1 MSARIYKKKGDKLKI
16 VASMLEKVSAWTD
29 CERPEPKKET
39 TAGRIERIRS
49 RKNCH
54 LTKAWCAGVISAASI
69 AWPAN
74 ELLTFAGEK
83 LSWATR
89 GETQAEIWAKQAR
102 DLGAVTQSV
111 PQQASPIVPNTNPT
125 SPLISILKGISLVFG
140 IAAGAYGGV
149 HAYDVR
155 QDKKKLR
162 AETARLN
169 WEDHYHGRKP

>member
-1 MSARIYKKKGDKLKI
+1 
-16 VASMLEKVSAWTD
+16 MLEKVSAWAD
-29 CERPEPKKET
+29 CERPEPTKET
-39 TAGRIERIRS
+39 TAERIERICS

-54 LTKAWCAGVISAASI
+54 LTKAWCAGVISVAAI

-74 ELLTFAGEK
+74 ELLTVAGEK

-111 PQQASPIVPNTNPT
+111 AQQASPIMPNTNPT

-140 IAAGAYGGV
+140 VAVGAYAGV

-162 AETARLN
+162 AETGRLD
-169 WEDHYHGRKP
+169 WEKHYYDRKP